1 MNGLKNRGKLP
12 SILSST
18 QCSYRD
24 NRLPS
29 VSLFCFESFWRSLF
43 PFIPYIIVWDPVT
56 HCGSWV
62 FFCFPTSADE
72 YPKEGRMKKLSK
84 FFAQDLI
91 FGLSRD
97 LPLEGQKNPPR
108 TLTTEYTFIRYV
120 PERGRKPQP
129 NEGAPRPSCPS
140 GLLRKARWRAF
151 PNHSEI
157 SDCYGYGHE
166 TLQG

>member
-1 MNGLKNRGKLP
+1 MNGLKNRGKFL

-24 NRLPS
+24 NFLPS

-43 PFIPYIIVWDPVT
+43 PFIPYINDSDPVT
-56 HCGSWV
+56 QCGSWV
-62 FFCFPTSADE
+62 FFCFPTSSDE
-72 YPKEGRMKKLSK
+72 YPKEGHMKKILGI
-84 FFAQDLI
+84 FPQDLI

-140 GLLRKARWRAF
+140 GL
-151 PNHSEI
+151 
-157 SDCYGYGHE
+157 
-166 TLQG
+166 